1 MPSPLRP
8 ARFGRVWLRIVLAL
22 SFALAGAA
30 LHAQQS
36 QQQTYPAD
44 DNGTGTIRLRS
55 PQSGSDREAQTGNA
69 PRGRDRDRDRVRDG
83 QPSDRRAGDEDTFDG
98 DRRARQPM
106 YQPGEFE
113 KFVQTLVPSR
123 DQTYPPVRIRRFG
136 AELVTRV
143 DDMSSVE
150 SSPLVPAD
158 YLVKPG
164 DEIVVTIWGSVDADL
179 RLVVD
184 RSGRI
189 TIPRVGPV
197 LVSGVRYADLPATIS
212 QRVGQVFRNFQ
223 ISVSLGQLRGVR
235 IYVTGF
241 VAQPGAYSVSSL
253 ATVTQALMRAG
264 GPSAAGSFRNI
275 VLRRGGKVVSNFD
288 LYDLLLK
295 GERGADRVLQPD
307 DVVHVGPVGVQV
319 ALIGSVNQPA
329 IFELKPG
336 ETVGDL
342 LRMAGGFTA
351 VADRSR
357 LAVER
362 LDDRSSVRIAQ
373 LALPAAAS
381 TELSN
386 GDIVRAF
393 SAVDVTLPVQR
404 QNKRVRVEGEVVH
417 PGEYVL
423 PPESSIEDAIR
434 SAGGIT
440 PAAYIFGTEFSRE
453 SVRLTQQENYDRALR
468 DLETEFARATTTQ
481 RTATTEEAA
490 VQTARQQ
497 ATTRLVDRLRRIRP
511 TGRIVLQLQPT
522 SQQLPNLALEDG
534 DRLYIPPRPTTV
546 GVFGSVFNAGS
557 YLWGDGRRID
567 DFLRLAGGPTRGA
580 DTDSVFVIRANGSV
594 VSSRQ
599 SGGWAFRGNGL
610 DGAEAEAGDTIFVPE
625 EINKTT
631 FVQSAKDWTQILYQF
646 GVGLAAVATFRN

>member
-1 MPSPLRP
+1 MRQACLR
-8 ARFGRVWLRIVLAL
+8 VVLAL
-22 SFALAGAA
+22 SCALAGSA

-36 QQQTYPAD
+36 QQQQTYP
-44 DNGTGTIRLRS
+44 GTDSSSGTSGSIRLRS
-55 PQSGSDREAQTGNA
+55 PQSGADREVQNGAT
-69 PRGRDRDRDRVRDG
+69 PRDRDRDRERLRERADG
-83 QPSDRRAGDEDTFDG
+83 RLTEDDTFDD
-98 DRRARQPM
+98 DRRLRRPV

-123 DQTYPPVRIRRFG
+123 DQAYPPVRIRRFG

-143 DDMSSVE
+143 DDLDSVE

-158 YLVKPG
+158 YMVKPG

-179 RLVVD
+179 RLLVD

-197 LVSGVRYADLPATIS
+197 LVSGVRYADLPGAIS

-241 VAQPGAYSVSSL
+241 VTQPGAYSVSSL
-253 ATVTQALMRAG
+253 ATLTHALMKAG

-275 VLRRGGKVVSNFD
+275 VLRRGGQVVSNFD

-295 GERGADRVLQPD
+295 GERGADRGLQPD
-307 DVVHVGPVGVQV
+307 DVVHVGPVGPQV

-336 ETVGDL
+336 ENVSDL

-373 LALPAAAS
+373 LALPAAAGS
-381 TELSN
+381 QLSN

-404 QNKRVRVEGEVVH
+404 QNKRVRVEGEVLH

-468 DLETEFARATTTQ
+468 DLETEFARSTTTQ
-481 RTATTEEAA
+481 RTSTSEEAT
-490 VQTARQQ
+490 VQAARQQ
-497 ATTRLVDRLRRIRP
+497 ATTRLVERLRRIRP
-511 TGRIVLQLQPT
+511 SGRIVLQLQPN
-522 SQQLPNLALEDG
+522 SRDLPNLALEDG

-599 SGGWAFRGNGL
+599 SSGWLSRGGGL

-631 FVQSAKDWTQILYQF
+631 FVQNAKDWTQILYQF
-646 GVGLAAVATFRN
+646 GVGLAAIATFRN